1 VIFLNGFSVIFL
13 EFLQHSDNKPRTIRP
28 RKDLFDHF
36 DDEEFKKRFR
46 LTKSTITKLLEQVG
60 IYQRTAQRLKG
71 SSFYQYLYILHY
83 YELHQRAGVCLFTTS
98 AINDVTNNAIGL
110 GQGQWWIQALADLA
124 GIGCDIFREIGL
136 LP

>member
-1 VIFLNGFSVIFL
+1 MDSLLFFWNFYNIL
-13 EFLQHSDNKPRTIRP
+13 TINHV
-28 RKDLFDHF
+28 LFDRGKICSTILI
-36 DDEEFKKRFR
+36 EEFKKRFR